1 MIRSECDPVTRRLR
15 PHLSL
20 SSTPDALKLDIHG
33 IPTGGLNQFELI
45 LLARTLRCLFSALQS
60 IMFVCRISA
69 WASSIGTNQL
79 DLLRLQHRYMNAI
92 GPVCRLGHENRVDT
106 IW

>member
-1 MIRSECDPVTRRLR
+1 MIRSECGSVTWRLW

-20 SSTPDALKLDIHG
+20 SSTPDALNLDIHG

-45 LLARTLRCLFSALQS
+45 LLARALRCSFSALLS

-79 DLLRLQHRYMNAI
+79 ELLRLQRRYMNAI
-92 GPVCRLGHENRVDT
+92 MPSWL
-106 IW
+106 